1 MIIAGIN
8 DRGEVNFDISV
19 GGLAIYLDNWAILD
33 LAKHNPARRHR
44 FIDAMR
50 AGADLMF
57 SVTNAAE
64 LSGPQGRSADL
75 VKEFL
80 NEIGPRWFPT
90 ELDVMEVCKRESQGA
105 SPDACCSAG
114 DFFQAYAASRMSAA
128 KGVVSLSEDIFC
140 LGPLLDSLSS
150 QRDSIRNTANEFDAR
165 MKALLL
171 KCRVECER
179 NPAWLDQRFPQP
191 RRFSDSRRATFVL
204 VNLLRNL
211 IVEAKSQ
218 PLKPHDGMDLCHA
231 VMAGAFASVAALD
244 DPWKQRI
251 EALPERH
258 RLARVYYGPELDQM
272 VTDLELFVAQLKSRR
287 PSPPIATPPN
297 QLVTLY

>member
-1 MIIAGIN
+1 MISARMNG
-8 DRGEVNFDISV
+8 GEVNFDMSV
-19 GGLAIYLDNWAILD
+19 GGLAVYLDNWAILD
-33 LAKHNPARRHR
+33 LAKHNPARRQR

-75 VKEFL
+75 AKEFL

-90 ELDVMEVCKRESQGA
+90 ELDVMEVCKRESEGA
-105 SPDACCSAG
+105 SPSACCVAK
-114 DFFQAYAASRMSAA
+114 DFLKAYVASRMSAT

-140 LGPLLDSLSS
+140 LGPLLDPLSS
-150 QRDSIRNTANEFDAR
+150 QRDSIRDTANDFDAR

-171 KCRVECER
+171 KCRVEYER

-204 VNLLRNL
+204 GHLVRNL
-211 IVEAKSQ
+211 VVDAKSQ
-218 PLKPHDGMDLCHA
+218 PLKPHDAMDLCHA
-231 VMAGAFASVAALD
+231 VMAAAFASVAALD
-244 DPWKQRI
+244 GPWKQRI
-251 EALPERH
+251 EALPEH
-258 RLARVYYGPELDQM
+258 DRLARVYYGPELDQM
-272 VTDLELFVAQLKSRR
+272 VTDLESLVAQLKSR
-287 PSPPIATPPN
+287 PTTPLILTPPK
-297 QLVTLY
+297 QLVTL

>member
-1 MIIAGIN
+1 VIVAGIN
-8 DRGEVNFDISV
+8 NQGEVNFDLSV
-19 GGLAIYLDNWAILD
+19 GGLAVYLDNWAILD
-33 LAKHNPARRHR
+33 LAKHNPARRQR

-105 SPDACCSAG
+105 SPDACCVAK
-114 DFFQAYAASRMSAA
+114 DFLKAYVASRMSAT

-140 LGPLLDSLSS
+140 LGPLLDFLSS
-150 QRDSIRNTANEFDAR
+150 QRDSIRNTANEFDAL

-171 KCRVECER
+171 ECRVEYER
-179 NPAWLDQRFPQP
+179 NSAWLDQHFPQP

-204 VNLLRNL
+204 GNLLRNL

-218 PLKPHDGMDLCHA
+218 PLKPHDALDLCYA
-231 VMAGAFASVAALD
+231 VMASAFASLGAVDKHWKRRLD
-244 DPWKQRI
+244 
-251 EALPERH
+251 ALPHPH
-258 RLARVYYGPELDQM
+258 RLARIYCQPQLDQM
-272 VTDLELFVAQLKSRR
+272 VSDLESCVAQLQLGR
-287 PSPPIATPPN
+287 PSPLITLPN
-297 QLVTLY
+297 QLDL